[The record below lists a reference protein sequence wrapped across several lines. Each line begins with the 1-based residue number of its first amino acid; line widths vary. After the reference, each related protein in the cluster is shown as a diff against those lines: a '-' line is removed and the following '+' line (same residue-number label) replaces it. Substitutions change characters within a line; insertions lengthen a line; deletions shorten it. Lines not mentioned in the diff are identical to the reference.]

1 MTQAHSSTPVRE
13 QLLTAINEK
22 YRTNLKVEDVDFQ
35 VVQDQPTM
43 SLDVVDVD
51 AGTEHNTKVKISNSV
66 GQPYEFTTLL
76 LFNRLS
82 LSLLFEGFDKKFL
95 GDITHTH
102 QLVPLLRERLQL
114 PIEEEDIAGHE
125 IEGSVGY
132 PKTVLLNAAFN
143 SLLLHGSVELT
154 LAGP

>member
-1 MTQAHSSTPVRE
+1 
-13 QLLTAINEK
+13 
-22 YRTNLKVEDVDFQ
+22 
-35 VVQDQPTM
+35 M
-43 SLDVVDVD
+43 SLDVAQADP
-51 AGTEHNTKVKISNSV
+51 ATEHNTKVKISNSV

-82 LSLLFEGFDKKFL
+82 LSLLFEGVDKKFL